1 MLNRNTLIHVMDKF
15 IFKDEP
21 EEDKGLAAKAAD
33 KYWRILIVDDDESV
47 HQVTSLVLA
56 DAEIEGRKLQLVSVY
71 SSDQAKETLKRDDDF
86 ALAFVDVVMETD
98 HAGLEL
104 VKWIRDEL
112 KNQAIRLILRTG
124 QAGTA
129 PEAKVIKDFD
139 INDYK
144 EKTDFTSGKMITSV
158 YAGIRAYRDIMTIQ
172 RSLDGF
178 KQLITATHDLLKI
191 NQIRSFGSAAL
202 QHLLSLMNVESSALY
217 IARNHID
224 FDKTASNMIIA
235 CTGKYISESDSLES
249 SAIDERIKRLISE
262 TFARKTHYSDDQC
275 FIGYY
280 ETGDLDNSAASVLF
294 IEFEEDAE
302 HFKTNLAELYVTN
315 VALVLDGLTQRHEIE
330 RTQTE
335 MLYLVSE
342 AIETRS
348 HHMGSHTHRV
358 SLLSALFA
366 EKLGLSDRYIN
377 AIKIAAPLH
386 DIGKVAVADDIL
398 NKPDKLTEQEWGVM
412 KTHAALGSEILARSK
427 ASIAQLGAR
436 IAHYQHENWDGTGY
450 PEGLQGEEIPLEA
463 RITAIANVFD
473 TLGNDRCY
481 RKKWQMEEIKDY
493 IAAQRGL
500 QFEPRLVDILFAHFE
515 EFAAI
520 RQQYPDTI

>member
-1 MLNRNTLIHVMDKF
+1 MDKF

-21 EEDKGLAAKAAD
+21 EENKGLTTAKAD

-56 DAEIEGRKLQLVSVY
+56 DAEIEGRKLQLVSAY
-71 SSDQAKETLKRDDDF
+71 SSEQARKLLKGDDSF

-104 VKWIRDEL
+104 VEWIRDEL

-124 QAGTA
+124 QAGSA

-224 FDKTASNMIIA
+224 FDQSASNMIIA

-249 SAIDERIKRLISE
+249 SAIDEPIKALISE
-262 TFARKTHYSDDQC
+262 TFARKAHYSDDQC

-280 ETGDLDNSAASVLF
+280 ETGESGNSAASVLY
-294 IEFEEDAE
+294 IEFEQDAE

-315 VALVLDGLTQRHEIE
+315 VALILEGLTQRHEIE

-335 MLYLVSE
+335 MLYLVGE
-342 AIETRS
+342 AIETRN
-348 HHMGSHTHRV
+348 HHIGSHAQRV

-366 EKLGLSDRYIN
+366 QKLGLSERFVS

-386 DIGKVAVADDIL
+386 DIGKVAIPDHIL
-398 NKPDKLTEQEWGVM
+398 NKPDKLTEEEWRVM
-412 KTHAALGSEILARSK
+412 KTHATLGSEILARSK
-427 ASIAQLGAR
+427 ASISQLGAR
-436 IAHYQHENWDGTGY
+436 IAHYQHENWDGSGY
-450 PEGLQGEEIPLEA
+450 PEGLQGEEIPVEA
-463 RITAIANVFD
+463 RIAAIANVFD

-481 RKKWQMEEIKDY
+481 SRKWQMDEIKDH

-500 QFEPRLVDILFAHFE
+500 QFEPRLVDILFANFE

-520 RQQYPDTI
+520 RQQFPETE